1 MNRWM
6 RAMLERRVELL
17 CGDERGTT
25 LTEFVMTL
33 PIFITVFIAIGQL
46 GAAGRSST
54 EAWGTAYRQLWYE
67 AIPVSKEVNLAVNA
81 SDLAQVHVHPTPA
94 GAHALLKVNE
104 QPPVNDYTMLAP
116 RVRMQETQTYGAM
129 ASAGTF
135 GESNARTAPSADH
148 FKFAGTG
155 SHRTGSASGII
166 GESDFAHDMVNDAPS
181 RGNFQLGA
189 GQGPAGALG
198 HGFGLRA
205 VLGAGNR
212 YGTAVSLVEDEMEI
226 MGWRVPMKVYFN
238 TLVAP
243 SPVQGDGASTAISRL
258 SLGAHEPYGE
268 LLGIAS
274 EQPLPGPAAP
284 SVPELD

>member
-6 RAMLERRVELL
+6 RAMLERRVALL
-17 CGDERGTT
+17 CRDERGTT

-67 AIPVSKEVNLAVNA
+67 AIPVSKADQIVNA
-81 SDLAQVHVHPTPA
+81 GDPLQVHVHPTPA
-94 GAHALLKVNE
+94 GAHALLKVNQ
-104 QPPVNDYTMLAP
+104 QPPVNDYTLLAP
-116 RVRMQETQTYGAM
+116 RVRIQETQTYGGL

-135 GESNARTAPSADH
+135 GESNARTAPAASH
-148 FKFAGTG
+148 FNFAGAG

-166 GESDFAHDMVNDAPS
+166 GESDFAHDMLNDAPS

-212 YGTAVSLVEDEMEI
+212 YGTAVALVEDDMEI
-226 MGWRVPMKVYFN
+226 MGWQLPMKVYFN

-243 SPVQGDGASTAISRL
+243 APVQGDGASTAISRL

-274 EQPLPGPAAP
+274 EQPLPGPGAP